1 MALDPT
7 SPDADE
13 SFFADPVLLDAV
25 KKFASALD
33 SLTPTWCSNLSTIEK
48 FICSHTYTF
57 DTARLHLP
65 PKQQ

>member
-33 SLTPTWCSNLSTIEK
+33 SLTPAWRSNLSTIEK
-48 FICSHTYTF
+48 FTCGHTYTF

-65 PKQQ
+65 PKQH